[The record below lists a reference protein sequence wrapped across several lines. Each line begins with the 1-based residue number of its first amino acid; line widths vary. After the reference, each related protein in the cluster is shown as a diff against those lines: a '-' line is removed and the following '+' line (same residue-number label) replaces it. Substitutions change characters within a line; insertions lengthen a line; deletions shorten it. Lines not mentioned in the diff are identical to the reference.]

1 MFWHR
6 LFNWFFY
13 GHLWIALAASGLSC
27 LSLRLT
33 FGEQEW
39 ASETPALV
47 FVFFATLGVYTLH
60 RLLSFR
66 RAGVRPTSKRY
77 EIVRRHPTASLVIG
91 IVSIGVAGVIGS
103 IKLFYIWTSLLWALP
118 ITIFYLTP
126 PLPGWRRLRDL
137 PYIKVIWVA
146 MAWTIVTVQ
155 IPVEIVGAA
164 TNTADWRGLNFM
176 ISPASPQY
184 PYYVE
189 QIVRFLFVLSIALL
203 FDFRDVV
210 LDRSQNVKT
219 VAGKHPLATKWLVSL
234 LMFGCG
240 VMVSQA
246 FGYRYSAWLA
256 TSYGITVL
264 AAWLTHERRSEDW
277 YAVVVNGLL
286 LLPPTA
292 YLVAHLLGAD
302 AGAMREL

>member
-1 MFWHR
+1 MFWQR

-13 GHLWIALAASGLSC
+13 GHLWIALAATGLSC

-91 IVSIGVAGVIGS
+91 IASVGVAGVIGS
-103 IKLFYIWTSLLWALP
+103 IKLFHIWTSLLWALP

-137 PYIKVIWVA
+137 PYIKAIWVA

-164 TNTADWRGLNFM
+164 INTADWGGMNFA
-176 ISPASPQY
+176 IAPGYPQP
-184 PYYVE
+184 PYWAE
-189 QIVRFLFVLSIALL
+189 QIVRFLFTLSVAIL

-210 LDRSQNVKT
+210 LDRSQGVRT
-219 VAGKHPLATKWLVSL
+219 LASDYPVLAKWLVSIAIFICCL
-234 LMFGCG
+234 LVFQ
-240 VMVSQA
+240 SY
-246 FGYRYSAWLA
+246 GYRYSTWLA
-256 TSYGITVL
+256 GAYGITFIL
-264 AAWLTHERRSEDW
+264 AWLTHERRSEDW